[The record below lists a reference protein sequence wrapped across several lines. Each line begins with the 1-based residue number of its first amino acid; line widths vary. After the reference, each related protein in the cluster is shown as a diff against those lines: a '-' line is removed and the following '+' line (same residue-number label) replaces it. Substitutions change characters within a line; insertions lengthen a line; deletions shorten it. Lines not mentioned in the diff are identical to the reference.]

1 MGHTV
6 TPHSCSGPSLGPPGR
21 AACHW
26 RPLQGGLAPNV
37 KDHFRHLWSL
47 IWEIPCLIWKM
58 LEKMCNFPHAPTW
71 TSFHES
77 VHGLAWNHARLRG
90 LVLRRGETAPHRDS
104 RPSVVKA
111 CLSRLQWELVLGC
124 LWLLQSELRNVVK
137 NCCVF
142 SSVHARKYGPV
153 TMDWSCVPCVPE
165 QLMATLV
172 RWAWSTQ
179 SFSLQRH
186 QHMLKRMGQ
195 HWEHQWIHKIVHF

>member
-1 MGHTV
+1 VFMG
-6 TPHSCSGPSLGPPGR
+6 
-21 AACHW
+21 
-26 RPLQGGLAPNV
+26 
-37 KDHFRHLWSL
+37 
-47 IWEIPCLIWKM
+47 
-58 LEKMCNFPHAPTW
+58 
-71 TSFHES
+71 
-77 VHGLAWNHARLRG
+77 LRGIMPAFG

-137 NCCVF
+137 TCSVF
-142 SSVHARKYGPV
+142 SSVHARKYGPA

-186 QHMLKRMGQ
+186 QQMLISVWPTLGTSMDPQNWSFLVKMC
-195 HWEHQWIHKIVHF
+195 HY